1 MHEVGHQASQ
11 PFHELHG
18 VAYVIVGE
26 VERVQSGEGTGS
38 DSMDRREH
46 VVVAVKYFNRV
57 RFRRRKGK
65 LP

>member
-1 MHEVGHQASQ
+1 M
-11 PFHELHG
+11 
-18 VAYVIVGE
+18 IVGE

-46 VVVAVKYFNRV
+46 VVVAVKYFNSV